1 MTRRKRSGVCF
12 VPLTAIVIGFF
23 VMTGRSG
30 LADDAGRVDRADGG
44 GSAVHE
50 GTSPETTLELA
61 AAQVRRAGVW
71 LRDWYVRTPPPER
84 VTWGGLVACGGL
96 GLVVLIERTLR
107 LRERSVVPPAFTARF
122 VDHLHGG
129 KLDGGQALDHCERN
143 PSPAARVALA
153 AVRRWGRPAGDL
165 ERAVAMAHRVE
176 TERLRRNVG
185 TLRRVAA
192 LSALLGILGT
202 LFALGRALE
211 SIPPTN
217 GNPTGLGASAPVA
230 WGPALAAAITPLST
244 GLIIATLALV
254 AYDGV
259 LSRVEKLAGALDRL
273 GAETIEAVA
282 MSAPPAAAP
291 IALARSPYAARLRKD
306 EGNPAARGKN
316 D

>member
-1 MTRRKRSGVCF
+1 MTRRKRSGVRF
-12 VPLTAIVIGFF
+12 VAVTAFAMGCA
-23 VMTGRSG
+23 VMNGRS
-30 LADDAGRVDRADGG
+30 ARADGPRRVEG
-44 GSAVHE
+44 AESGTIAEQQGMSA
-50 GTSPETTLELA
+50 GPAWDLA
-61 AAQVRRAGVW
+61 AAELRRAGVW
-71 LRDWYVRTPPPER
+71 LRVWYVRTPPPER
-84 VTWGGLVACGGL
+84 VTWGGLIACGGL
-96 GLVVLIERTLR
+96 GLVVLMERTLR
-107 LRERSVVPPAFTARF
+107 LRERRIVPPAFTARF
-122 VDHLHGG
+122 VDHLHEG

-153 AVRRWGRPAGDL
+153 AVRRWGRPAADL

-211 SIPPTN
+211 SIPATN
-217 GNPTGLGASAPVA
+217 GTGSGVMASAPVA

-244 GLIIATLALV
+244 GLIIATLSLV

-259 LSRVEKLAGALDRL
+259 SSRVEKLAGALDRL

-282 MSAPPAAAP
+282 MSAPPAATP
-291 IALARSPYAARLRKD
+291 IAIARSPHFAKVRKD
-306 EGNPAARGKN
+306 EMNSAGRGKE
-316 D
+316 